1 MWIKVL
7 NALNTILMISE
18 DIVLGVIEMVISIGF
33 QIGFV
38 TCFEIYDQA
47 MMIITF
53 TNNGNLSLNKSDVL
67 MTHYKSDIII
77 LNQVIPIR

>member
-1 MWIKVL
+1 ML
-7 NALNTILMISE
+7 R
-18 DIVLGVIEMVISIGF
+18 
-33 QIGFV
+33 
-38 TCFEIYDQA
+38 IYDQA

-77 LNQVIPIR
+77 IMSQVFPIRSNALD

>member
-1 MWIKVL
+1 
-7 NALNTILMISE
+7 
-18 DIVLGVIEMVISIGF
+18 MVISIGF
-33 QIGFV
+33 QIGCV

-67 MTHYKSDIII
+67 MTHYKSDII
-77 LNQVIPIR
+77 LSQVFPIRSNAHRVMTSRNYIVNVSKFGNKI

>member
-1 MWIKVL
+1 
-7 NALNTILMISE
+7 
-18 DIVLGVIEMVISIGF
+18 MVISIGF

-67 MTHYKSDIII
+67 MTHYISDIII

>member
-1 MWIKVL
+1 
-7 NALNTILMISE
+7 
-18 DIVLGVIEMVISIGF
+18 MVISIGF

-47 MMIITF
+47 MMIIPF
-53 TNNGNLSLNKSDVL
+53 TNNGNLSLKKSDVL

>member
-1 MWIKVL
+1 
-7 NALNTILMISE
+7 
-18 DIVLGVIEMVISIGF
+18 MVISIGF

-67 MTHYKSDIII
+67 MTHYKSDII
-77 LNQVIPIR
+77 LNQVFAISSNAHRLMTSRNYIVNVSKFGNKF